1 MREAFRCPAYWGFL
15 GYLRV
20 CFLCLVH
27 SEDALRINATVP
39 LGQLD
44 ELTAE
49 QEYEQ
54 ALDSEVAWV
63 LESDGTLTRAEDD
76 ERQGRAWGRNT
87 GRP

>member
-1 MREAFRCPAYWGFL
+1 M
-15 GYLRV
+15 
-20 CFLCLVH
+20 H
-27 SEDALRINATVP
+27 SEDALRLNATVP

-76 ERQGRAWGRNT
+76 EQQGRAWGRDT
-87 GRP
+87 GRA

>member
-1 MREAFRCPAYWGFL
+1 MREAFRCPVYWGFP

-27 SEDALRINATVP
+27 SEDDLRINATVP

-44 ELTAE
+44 ELTVE